1 MARHISALL
10 IAGAAL
16 LTTGCEGISVTK
28 AQTVDSSTVTKG
40 HAWNLAMTR
49 FTVTI
54 TRHVVKCGDQM
65 VADVET
71 LATAGTAP
79 DEEQRY
85 MLYSNGWFSTSD
97 IKSTYDPASNLSTGL
112 NASSEGQ
119 GPAIVANIVGTAA
132 KVALTAAALGLAPP
146 PEACSPDVASAV
158 KLLYPNGQPSLKKSV
173 DNATALLA
181 QRTATLASLNAQLA
195 ADKTDKTLQGKVVQ
209 AIQQQKNAS
218 DRLEKLQT
226 QLAAS
231 LKVTTDIQTITWPN
245 RSSETSTTAP
255 FKINPDLLKKWMASP
270 VDKATFDEADKR
282 LSVHLA
288 LYSQPTNSA
297 WEPLKPL
304 KTDGL
309 KIEGVPVRQARSA
322 RLLMCIE
329 DACPPK
335 LTEGVNL
342 TEKQYAADF
351 PVLQAGPTYWLP
363 AEGGA
368 FRSQSLAV
376 TLNANGNPSEIH
388 TMEKVAVAE
397 SMSGTAKSVATLLS
411 ELPAALDA
419 AKLAQIKAETD
430 QLNADIAQQSAQATA
445 GMQTQTNTVTA
456 QKNLVEAK
464 KAYDAAV
471 SSASLQGQQQE
482 KASLSAQSDVLEAQ
496 AILATAQAKSQVV
509 NETSVLAAQTSL
521 LTAQTM
527 QINAAKALVAAQQP

>member
-1 MARHISALL
+1 
-10 IAGAAL
+10 
-16 LTTGCEGISVTK
+16 
-28 AQTVDSSTVTKG
+28 
-40 HAWNLAMTR
+40 MTR

-54 TRHVVKCGDQM
+54 ARHVVKCGDQM
-65 VADVET
+65 VAEVET

-112 NASSEGQ
+112 NASSVGQ

-132 KVALTAAALGLAPP
+132 KLALTAAAMGVAP
-146 PEACSPDVASAV
+146 PEACSPDVANAV
-158 KLLYPNGQPSLKKSV
+158 KALYPDGQPSLKKSV

-181 QRTATLASLNAQLA
+181 QHTATLASLNAQLA
-195 ADKTDKTLQGKVVQ
+195 AAKTDKTLQGKVVQ
-209 AIQQQKNAS
+209 AIQQQKSAS
-218 DRLEKLQT
+218 DSLEQLQT
-226 QLAAS
+226 QLATS
-231 LKVTTDIQTITWPN
+231 LKVTTDIQTVTWPN
-245 RSSETSTTAP
+245 RSSEASTTAP
-255 FKINPDLLKKWMASP
+255 FKINPDLLKKWMASS
-270 VDKATFDEADKR
+270 VDKATFDAASKS
-282 LSVHLA
+282 LSVYLA
-288 LYSQPTNSA
+288 LYSQPTNNA
-297 WEPLKPL
+297 WEPLQSL

-322 RLLMCIE
+322 RLLMCIT
-329 DACPPK
+329 DACPAK
-335 LTEGVNL
+335 LPEGVNL
-342 TEKQYAADF
+342 TDKQYAADF

-471 SSASLQGQQQE
+471 SSVSLQGQQQE

-496 AILATAQAKSQVV
+496 AVLATAQAKSQVV

-521 LTAQTM
+521 LTAQTV
-527 QINAAKALVAAQQP
+527 QINAAKALVAAQQQ